1 MPSFPFRAIDAR
13 GHRQRG
19 ALDAPTASVATQVLE
34 SRGLI
39 VLDVG
44 TPRVS
49 PRGVTRA
56 SYGRAGGGAVVDVT
70 RALAGLLGAGLPLS
84 RALAAAESVSAP
96 GIAARLAAVRERV
109 GRGDPLAT
117 ALAGQPELFSA
128 LYIGLV
134 RAGERAGDLSGTFE
148 RLADQLERESE
159 LRSKLISAAIY
170 PALLAVVGLS
180 AVLLLLLFVLPRF
193 AGVLTGA
200 GAALPRST
208 TMLLELSVLTQRYWF
223 LLLLPVIAVA
233 AASAWVT
240 SSSHGRRAWA
250 SFLLRVPLVSAMRR
264 EMLAAR
270 FARMMSVLLSGGAP
284 ALSALEDAALSM
296 GDPVARDVVLDAR
309 ARVREG
315 VPLNR
320 AFADAGFFPALL
332 PQLVGLGEETG
343 RLAEFL
349 RKAADLFE
357 QRTSRATARL
367 VALAEPLMI
376 IALGVVV
383 GSVALSLLQA
393 IYGIN
398 AGSFR

>member
-19 ALDAPTASVATQVLE
+19 ALDAPTASAATQVLE

-39 VLDVG
+39 VLDLG
-44 TPRVS
+44 LPRES
-49 PRGVTRA
+49 SRGVTQA
-56 SYGRAGGGAVVDVT
+56 SHGRADRGAVVDVT

-96 GIAARLAAVRERV
+96 AVAIRLAAVRERV

-117 ALAGQPELFSA
+117 ALAGQPELFSP

-148 RLADQLERESE
+148 RLADQLEREAE
-159 LRSKLISAAIY
+159 LRSKLVSAAIY

-208 TMLLELSVLTQRYWF
+208 TLLLQLSVLTQRYWF
-223 LLLLPVIAVA
+223 LLLVPVIGIA
-233 AASAWVT
+233 ALSAWVST
-240 SSSHGRRAWA
+240 SSQGRHAW
-250 SFLLRVPLVSAMRR
+250 SSLLLRAPLMGTLRR
-264 EMLAAR
+264 ELLAAR
-270 FARMMSVLLSGGAP
+270 FARMMGVLLSGGAP

-296 GDPVARDVVLDAR
+296 SDPVARDVILDAR
-309 ARVREG
+309 GRVREG
-315 VPLNR
+315 VALHR
-320 AFADAGFFPALL
+320 AIADPAFFPPLL
-332 PQLVGLGEETG
+332 PQLIGLGEETG

-357 QRTSRATARL
+357 QRTSRTTARL